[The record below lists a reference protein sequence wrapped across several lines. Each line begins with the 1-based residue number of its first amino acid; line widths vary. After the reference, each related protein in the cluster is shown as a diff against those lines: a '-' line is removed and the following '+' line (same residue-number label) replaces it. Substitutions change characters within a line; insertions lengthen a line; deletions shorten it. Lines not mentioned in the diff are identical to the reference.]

1 MCVGLGSAQYKFQSA
16 KQTKPNS
23 KLKPKQKQTKTPI
36 PRSGGWGF
44 ELLELKP
51 PARGRNRKPLTS
63 PVRVILRFEKG
74 E

>member
-1 MCVGLGSAQYKFQSA
+1 MGLGSAQCKLQSA

-63 PVRVILRFEKG
+63 PVRVILRFEK
-74 E
+74 EE